1 MSRRVRPN
9 RSRAAAKPCHELR
22 LRTLLCSAI
31 RSGYPFFEPSTPYK
45 HDENDD
51 DDDDDDK
58 GDDEESDDKGEDD
71 DDDSDEEQQH

>member
-1 MSRRVRPN
+1 MSRRVRLN
-9 RSRAAAKPCHELR
+9 RPRAAAKPCHELR

-51 DDDDDDK
+51 DDDK
-58 GDDEESDDKGEDD
+58 GDDEDNDDKAEDD
-71 DDDSDEEQQH
+71 DDDSDEEHQQ